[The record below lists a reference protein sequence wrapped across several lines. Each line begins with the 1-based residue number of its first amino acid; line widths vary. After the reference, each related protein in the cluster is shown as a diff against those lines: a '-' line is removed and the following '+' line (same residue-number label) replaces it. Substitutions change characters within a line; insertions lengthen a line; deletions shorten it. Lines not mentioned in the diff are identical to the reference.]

1 MTDANMQFKI
11 TKPIIK
17 VVGIGG
23 GGTNA
28 INRMIELGIDGVDFI
43 AANTDAQALSRSL
56 AKTII
61 HLGPDLTKGLGAG
74 GDPEIGKKAATESED
89 EIYSALED
97 ADMVFLT
104 AGMGGGTGTG
114 AISVFGEIAKS
125 IGALTIAVVT
135 MPFSFETTR
144 RMNFAKQGIKSL
156 RPHSN
161 TLISIPNDRLL
172 QIASP
177 DIPLE
182 VAFRMADDVLR
193 QAVQGIAEMVTQTGM
208 INIDYSHIRSMMK
221 LGGGS
226 IMAIGH
232 GEGKDKAKEA
242 INQALNHP
250 LLDSIPIHDATGIIA
265 NFTASDELSLNDISE
280 ALNYLQNHTD
290 PNAEIVMGFINDPK
304 MGERVQVTL
313 VVTGLVGKSLME
325 IMNAP
330 DRNRVLEKDPQDET
344 IKNDFTYIQR
354 RALRRRA
361 SDIQNDF
368 NYIEEFSKKQLM
380 NDLDTP
386 AYMRKKLRSNGDAV
400 QFSGD

>member
-1 MTDANMQFKI
+1 MTETKMQFKI
-11 TKPIIK
+11 TKPNIK

-43 AANTDAQALSRSL
+43 VANTDAQALSRCL
-56 AKTII
+56 AKTKI
-61 HLGPDLTKGLGAG
+61 HLGPELTKGLGAG
-74 GDPEIGKKAATESED
+74 GDPEIGKEAAIESE
-89 EIYSALED
+89 EFIFNALEG
-97 ADMVFLT
+97 ADLVFLT

-114 AISVFGEIAKS
+114 AISVFGKIAKN
-125 IGALTIAVVT
+125 IGALTIAIVT

-144 RMNFAKQGIKSL
+144 RMNFAKDGVKSL

-172 QIASP
+172 KITSA

-193 QAVQGIAEMVTQTGM
+193 QAVQGIAEMITQTGM
-208 INIDYSHIRSMMK
+208 INIDYSHIRSMME

-232 GEGKDKAKEA
+232 GEGKNKAVDA

-250 LLDSIPIHDATGIIA
+250 LLDSIPLINASGIIA
-265 NFTASDELSLNDISE
+265 NFSGSDELSLNDISE
-280 ALNYLQNHTD
+280 ALNYLQSHAD
-290 PNAEIVMGFINDPK
+290 PNAEIVMGFYNDAK
-304 MGERVQVTL
+304 MKDRVQVTL
-313 VVTGLVGKSLME
+313 VVTGLVGKSLIE
-325 IMNAP
+325 LLNAP
-330 DRNRVLEKDPQDET
+330 VRNRVIEKEPQDE
-344 IKNDFTYIQR
+344 IVENDFTYIQR
-354 RALRRRA
+354 KVHRN
-361 SDIQNDF
+361 SEIQNNVNFLED
-368 NYIEEFSKKQLM
+368 FSKKQLM

-386 AYMRKKLRSNGDAV
+386 AYMRKKLRSSGTAAHL
-400 QFSGD
+400 SGD